1 MRINFVE
8 NKYWGKMRYNFNY
21 RRYVSVVKKNFK
33 FVDFLTLSFLFFS
46 LFFSLFFFFHYPFLL
61 FFPDINECSLGTDS
75 CDKSISTCHDVGGTY
90 FCVCKDGYTQG
101 ANNRICQRKLTSM
114 TSR

>member
-21 RRYVSVVKKNFK
+21 R
-33 FVDFLTLSFLFFS
+33 TLSLSTFLLVPFLFCFV
-46 LFFSLFFFFHYPFLL
+46 FFLFFFFNHYPFLL

-90 FCVCKDGYTQG
+90 FCVCKEGYTQG

>member
-8 NKYWGKMRYNFNY
+8 NKYWGKMRYNYNY
-21 RRYVSVVKKNFK
+21 RIK
-33 FVDFLTLSFLFFS
+33 FVDFLTRFF
-46 LFFSLFFFFHYPFLL
+46 FAFFFFFNHYPF
-61 FFPDINECSLGTDS
+61 FFLPDINECSLGTDS

-90 FCVCKDGYTQG
+90 FCVCKEGYTQG